1 MLMYFHHQNP
11 KSKLKLNMMKGAEKM
26 SNNLNEE
33 LQRMVKHAKMLEV
46 SGPGMYTEL
55 IDRYKEMA
63 NGKDAGIA
71 FDDMGIQTTVR
82 ERYYYGYPDDWFS
95 AVLTELGQN

>member
-1 MLMYFHHQNP
+1 MT
-11 KSKLKLNMMKGAEKM
+11 KLR
-26 SNNLNEE
+26 EE
-33 LQRMVKHAKMLEV
+33 LNRMIEHAKMLEV
-46 SGPGMYTEL
+46 TAPPMYAEL

-71 FDDMGIQTTVR
+71 FDDMGIQTPVR

-95 AVLTELGQN
+95 TVLTELGQN

>member
-1 MLMYFHHQNP
+1 MP
-11 KSKLKLNMMKGAEKM
+11 KFR
-26 SNNLNEE
+26 EE
-33 LQRMVKHAKMLEV
+33 LAKMIEHARMLEV
-46 SGPGMYTEL
+46 TAPPMYTEL

-82 ERYYYGYPDDWFS
+82 ERYYYGYPDDWFNT
-95 AVLTELGQN
+95 VLTELGQK